1 MSYHQT
7 QKKILSISKKYY
19 DKIILRQRPK
29 KLCNDIISP
38 WEAVKDTVNYLQKQN
53 KYYTHV
59 ALIQLTSPLRDHTHL
74 NKAINLMRKKKI
86 RWNSWNFCN
95 RVPQNLMT
103 YSKPNTM
110 KDFYAENQHIKK
122 KYNSKK
128 IKKSYRI
135 NGAIY
140 IVSIKN
146 LKKKN
151 IFFHKSIGVFEMDRK
166 HSIDIDTIFD
176 FKIAELIKRNKF

>member
-1 MSYHQT
+1 M
-7 QKKILSISKKYY
+7 
-19 DKIILRQRPK
+19 
-29 KLCNDIISP
+29 
-38 WEAVKDTVNYLQKQN
+38 EFLQP
-53 KYYTHV
+53 
-59 ALIQLTSPLRDHTHL
+59 S
-74 NKAINLMRKKKI
+74 
-86 RWNSWNFCN
+86 
-95 RVPQNLMT
+95 PQNLDDLFKT
-103 YSKPNTM
+103 QYNERF
-110 KDFYAENQHIKK
+110 FYAENQNIKK
-122 KYNSKK
+122 KYNSQKLK
-128 IKKSYRI
+128 QSYRI